1 MSNEKTPGSVRQAIK
16 FVLFSI
22 SAGVLQFL
30 TFTLLNELLHLPYWG
45 SYLPALVVS
54 VLYNF
59 TVNRAFTFQSAN
71 NIPMAMFKVA
81 LYYVVFTP
89 LSTWG
94 GQLLKGQAG
103 WNEYI
108 VLGITMV
115 TNMVTEFLFCRFVVY
130 RDSMDTNSR
139 AQKKLNAE
147 DQNRDLSA

>member
-71 NIPMAMFKVA
+71 NIPIAMFKVA

-130 RDSMDTNSR
+130 RGSMGTNSR
-139 AQKKLNAE
+139 AQKKLNVE